1 LLKHLQNQLI
11 IIKYLLNIERNDFM
25 IQSVNEN
32 IEVLASNSSP
42 ISFLNDDVRTRKANC
57 CNWLQHNE
65 GSPIYKIL
73 EGGIYEVSFN
83 ANVTS
88 ATAGTVALGLFQD
101 GILIPG
107 TTVIAEVVTAGDYY
121 NVSFDKLIKICCRG
135 DASLTIASVP
145 NVLTGATLPGTPVVT
160 EIPVVQNANLIIT
173 KQC

>member
-1 LLKHLQNQLI
+1 
-11 IIKYLLNIERNDFM
+11 M
-25 IQSVNEN
+25 IQSVLEP
-32 IEVLASNSSP
+32 ITVLTSNTST
-42 ISFLNDDVRTRKANC
+42 ITFTDDDVRSRRANC
-57 CNWLQHNE
+57 CGWLQHDE

-107 TTVIAEVVTAGDYY
+107 TTVLAEVATAGDYY

-160 EIPVVQNANLIIT
+160 EIPVVQNVNLIIT
-173 KQC
+173 KKC

>member
-1 LLKHLQNQLI
+1 
-11 IIKYLLNIERNDFM
+11 M
-25 IQSVNEN
+25 IQSYINGPVE
-32 IEVLASNSSP
+32 LPSNTSAVV
-42 ISFLNDDVRTRKANC
+42 FTTDCVRSRGANC
-57 CNWLQHNE
+57 CGWLQHDE

-107 TTVIAEVVTAGDYY
+107 TTVIAEIVTPGDYY

-145 NVLTGATLPGTPVVT
+145 NVLTGAALPGTPVVT
-160 EIPVVQNANLIIT
+160 EIPVVQNANFSII
-173 KQC
+173 KKA

>member
-1 LLKHLQNQLI
+1 
-11 IIKYLLNIERNDFM
+11 M
-25 IQSVNEN
+25 IQSVNES
-32 IEVLASNSSP
+32 IEVLVSNSSP
-42 ISFLNDDVRTRKANC
+42 ISFLNDDIRTRKANC

-73 EGGIYEVSFN
+73 EGGLYEVSFN

-88 ATAGTVALGLFQD
+88 ATVGTVALGLFQD

-107 TTVIAEVVTAGDYY
+107 STVIAEVATAGDYY

-135 DASLTIASVP
+135 DASLTVASVP

-160 EIPVVQNANLIIT
+160 EIPVIQNANFSII
-173 KQC
+173 KKC

>member
-1 LLKHLQNQLI
+1 
-11 IIKYLLNIERNDFM
+11 M
-25 IQSVNEN
+25 IQSVLEP
-32 IEVLASNSSP
+32 ITILTSNTSA
-42 ISFLNDDVRTRKANC
+42 ITFTDDDVRTRKANC

-83 ANVTS
+83 ANITS
-88 ATAGTVALGLFQD
+88 ATPGTLAIGLFQD

-107 TTVIAEVVTAGDYY
+107 STVIAEVVTAGDYY

-145 NVLTGATLPGTPVVT
+145 SVLTGATLPGTPTVT
-160 EIPVVQNANLIIT
+160 EIPVIQNANVSIT
-173 KQC
+173 KKC

>member
-1 LLKHLQNQLI
+1 
-11 IIKYLLNIERNDFM
+11 M
-25 IQSVNEN
+25 IQSVLEP
-32 IEVLASNSSP
+32 ITVLTSNTSA
-42 ISFLNDDVRTRKANC
+42 ITFTDDDVRSRRANC
-57 CNWLQHNE
+57 CGWLQHNE

-107 TTVIAEVVTAGDYY
+107 TTVLAEVATVGDYY

-145 NVLTGATLPGTPVVT
+145 NVLTGAALPGTPVVT

-173 KQC
+173 KKC

>member
-1 LLKHLQNQLI
+1 
-11 IIKYLLNIERNDFM
+11 M
-25 IQSVNEN
+25 IQSVLEP
-32 IEVLASNSSP
+32 ITTRTSNSSP
-42 ISFLNDDVRTRKANC
+42 ISFTDDDVRTRKANC

-73 EGGIYEVSFN
+73 EGGLYEVSFN

-88 ATAGTVALGLFQD
+88 ATAGTVALGLYQD

-107 TTVIAEVVTAGDYY
+107 TTVLAEVATAGDYY

-135 DASLTIASVP
+135 DASLTVASVP

-160 EIPVVQNANLIIT
+160 EIPVIQNANFSIT
-173 KQC
+173 KKC

>member
-1 LLKHLQNQLI
+1 
-11 IIKYLLNIERNDFM
+11 M
-25 IQSVNEN
+25 IQSVNES
-32 IEVLASNSSP
+32 IEVLVSNSSA

-57 CNWLQHNE
+57 CNWLQHSE